1 LLKFWPSFTFLF
13 VLLTFFS
20 NADAQISVSF
30 QANASV
36 TAAKI
41 VLADIAVIK
50 PTGSAADAIG
60 QLPVAAAP
68 APGKTKQL
76 STVSV
81 ITSLRNRPEVADV
94 DWQGSQ
100 SIVVERKGNQISQE
114 QMQQIV
120 TDYLL
125 ENSAKLQAQVEF
137 TAVRSP
143 QLLVLPAGQLSW
155 KVTPSNPNIIGSS
168 SFSIFFTVDG
178 KPAGNCVVR
187 GRLNTFSDILTAV
200 KTLHKGDVIKEEHL
214 ALQRQNLAGLEDP
227 FQDQELIIG
236 MQVARTVNA
245 GKPLTQKDIVSP
257 PIIKDGEM
265 IKIFARKGT
274 LLLSTSGIAQSDGR
288 LGETIKVKNISSNK
302 LIHCRVDGPGI
313 VSVDF

>member
-1 LLKFWPSFTFLF
+1 M
-13 VLLTFFS
+13 LTFYS
-20 NADAQISVSF
+20 NANAQISVSF

-137 TAVRSP
+137 TAVRSL
-143 QLLVLPAGQLSW
+143 QQLVLPAGQLSW

-214 ALQRQNLAGLEDP
+214 ALQRQNLAGFEDP

>member
-1 LLKFWPSFTFLF
+1 M
-13 VLLTFFS
+13 LTFYS
-20 NADAQISVSF
+20 NADAQISVNF

-143 QLLVLPAGQLSW
+143 QQLVLPAGQLSW

-214 ALQRQNLAGLEDP
+214 ALQRQNLAGFEDP

>member
-1 LLKFWPSFTFLF
+1 M
-13 VLLTFFS
+13 
-20 NADAQISVSF
+20 SF

-143 QLLVLPAGQLSW
+143 QQLVLPAGQLSW

-214 ALQRQNLAGLEDP
+214 ALQRQNLAGFEDP

>member
-1 LLKFWPSFTFLF
+1 LLKFWTSFTFLF
-13 VLLTFFS
+13 VLLTFYS
-20 NADAQISVSF
+20 NADAQISVNF

-81 ITSLRNRPEVADV
+81 ITSLRNRSEVADV

-143 QLLVLPAGQLSW
+143 QQLVLPAGQLSW

-214 ALQRQNLAGLEDP
+214 ALQRQNLAGFEDP